1 MKHSIHFIP
10 NLGEVFTMDY
20 SQEYKQKL
28 VSADEAVKL
37 IKSGDWVDY
46 GWCNGTVDVLDQAL
60 AKRTD
65 ELKNVNL
72 RGGILLKPLAVF
84 AREDAGEHFTWNS
97 WHMSGIERKL
107 IARGCAYYSPI
118 RYSELP
124 RYYRESSCPDDVA
137 MIMVAPMDKHGYFN
151 FGPNASHLGAMCETA
166 KHVIVEV
173 NENMPRCL
181 GSTECGIHI
190 SDVTYIVEGNNAP
203 IGELGAGG
211 PATDVDKKVAQLI
224 VDQIPNGAC
233 LQLGIGGM
241 PNAVGSLIA
250 ESDLKDLGVHTE
262 MYVDAFVDIARA
274 GKINGSKKN
283 IDRFRQVYG
292 FGAGTKKMYDY
303 LDENPEL
310 MSAPVSYTN
319 DIRSIAALDNFIS
332 INNCVDIDLFG
343 QISSESSG
351 IKQISGAGG
360 QLDFVL
366 GAYLSNGG
374 KSFICCSS
382 TFTDKQGVMH
392 SRIRPTLAEGSIV
405 TDTRANT
412 HYVVTEYGMVNLK
425 GLSSWQK
432 AEALISVAHPDF
444 RDELIAEAEKMH
456 IWRRSNK

>member
-1 MKHSIHFIP
+1 
-10 NLGEVFTMDY
+10 MDF
-20 SQEYKQKL
+20 QKEYQQKL
-28 VSADEAVKL
+28 VSADEAVKI

-46 GWCNGTVDVLDQAL
+46 GWCTGTPDALDKAL

-65 ELKNVNL
+65 ELKDVKL

-84 AREDAGEHFTWNS
+84 EREDAGEHFCWNS
-97 WHMSGIERKL
+97 WHMSGIERKY
-107 IARGCAYYSPI
+107 ISRGFAYYSPI

-124 RYYRESSCPDDVA
+124 RYYRDSIQPDDVV
-137 MIMVAPMDKHGYFN
+137 MLMVAPMDKHGYFN
-151 FGPNASHLGAMCETA
+151 FGPNASHLTAMCETS
-166 KHVIVEV
+166 KKIIVEV

-181 GSTECGIHI
+181 GGFENGVHI
-190 SDVTYIVEGNNAP
+190 SDVTYSVEGDNPP
-203 IGELGAGG
+203 IGELGGGG
-211 PATDVDKKVAQLI
+211 PATEVDKAVAKLI
-224 VDQIPNGAC
+224 VDEIPNGAC

-262 MYVDAFVDIARA
+262 MYVDAFVDIAKA

-283 IDRFRQVYG
+283 IDRFRQTYG

-319 DIRSIAALDNFIS
+319 DIRSISALDNFMS
-332 INNCVDIDLFG
+332 INNAVDIDLFG

-351 IKQISGAGG
+351 IKHISGAGG

-382 TFTDKQGVMH
+382 TFTTKDGKMQ
-392 SRIRPTLAEGSIV
+392 SRIKPTLTQGSIV
-405 TDTRANT
+405 TDTRSNT
-412 HYVVTEYGMVNLK
+412 HYVVTEYGIVNLK
-425 GLSSWQK
+425 GLSAWER
-432 AEALISVAHPDF
+432 AEALISIAHPDF

>member
-1 MKHSIHFIP
+1 
-10 NLGEVFTMDY
+10 MDF
-20 SQEYKQKL
+20 QKEYQQKL
-28 VSADEAVKL
+28 VSADEAVKI

-46 GWCNGTVDVLDQAL
+46 GWCTGTPDALDKAL

-65 ELKNVNL
+65 ELKDVKL

-84 AREDAGEHFTWNS
+84 EREDAGEHFCWNS
-97 WHMSGIERKL
+97 WHMSGIERKY
-107 IARGCAYYSPI
+107 ISRGFAYYSPI

-124 RYYRESSCPDDVA
+124 RYYRDSIQPDDVV
-137 MIMVAPMDKHGYFN
+137 MLMVAPMDKHGYFN
-151 FGPNASHLGAMCETA
+151 FGPNASHLTAMCETS
-166 KHVIVEV
+166 KKIIVEV

-181 GSTECGIHI
+181 GGFENGVHI
-190 SDVTYIVEGNNAP
+190 SDVTYIVEGDNPP
-203 IGELGAGG
+203 IGELGVGG
-211 PATDVDKKVAQLI
+211 PATDVDKAVAKLI
-224 VDQIPNGAC
+224 VDEIPNGAC

-262 MYVDAFVDIARA
+262 MYVDAFVDIAKA

-283 IDRFRQVYG
+283 IDRFRQTYG

-319 DIRSIAALDNFIS
+319 DIRSISALDNFMS
-332 INNCVDIDLFG
+332 INNAVDIDLFG

-351 IKQISGAGG
+351 IKHISGAGG

-382 TFTDKQGVMH
+382 TFTTKDGKMQ
-392 SRIRPTLAEGSIV
+392 SRIKPTLTQGSIV
-405 TDTRANT
+405 TDTRSNT
-412 HYVVTEYGMVNLK
+412 HYVVTEYGIVNLK
-425 GLSSWQK
+425 GLSAWER
-432 AEALISVAHPDF
+432 AEALISIAHPDF

>member
-1 MKHSIHFIP
+1 
-10 NLGEVFTMDY
+10 MDF
-20 SQEYKQKL
+20 SEEYRQKL
-28 VSADEAVKL
+28 VSADEAVKV

-46 GWCNGTVDVLDQAL
+46 GWCTNTVDALDKAL

-65 ELKNVNL
+65 ELKDIKL

-84 AREDAGEHFTWNS
+84 EREDAGKHFIWNS
-97 WHMSGIERKL
+97 WHMGGYERKL
-107 IARGCAYYSPI
+107 INRGCAYYAPI

-124 RYYRESSCPDDVA
+124 RYYRELDCPDDVA
-137 MIMVAPMDKHGYFN
+137 MFQVAPMDKHGYFN
-151 FGPNASHLGAMCETA
+151 FGPSASHLGAMCETA
-166 KHVIVEV
+166 KYIIVEV

-181 GSTECGIHI
+181 GGTENGIHI
-190 SDVTYIVEGNNAP
+190 SQVNAIVEGENPP
-203 IGELGAGG
+203 IGELGGG
-211 PATDVDKKVAQLI
+211 GAATEVDKTVARLI

-262 MYVDAFVDIARA
+262 MYVDAFVDIAKA
-274 GKINGSKKN
+274 GKITGARKN
-283 IDRFRQVYG
+283 IDRYRQVYG

-343 QISSESSG
+343 QVSSESSG

-392 SRIRPTLAEGSIV
+392 SRIRPTLVEGSIV

-412 HYVVTEYGMVNLK
+412 HYVVTEYGMVNVK
-425 GLSSWQK
+425 GLSTWQK
-432 AEALISVAHPDF
+432 AEALISIAHPDF
-444 RDELIAEAEKMH
+444 RDDLIKEAEKMH

>member
-1 MKHSIHFIP
+1 
-10 NLGEVFTMDY
+10 MDF
-20 SQEYKQKL
+20 SEEYRQKL
-28 VSADEAVKL
+28 VSADEAVKV

-46 GWCNGTVDVLDQAL
+46 GWCTNTVDTLDKAL

-65 ELKNVNL
+65 ELKDINL

-84 AREDAGEHFTWNS
+84 EREDAGEHFTWNS
-97 WHMSGIERKL
+97 WHMSGIERHM
-107 IARGCAYYSPI
+107 IARGCAFYSPI

-124 RYYRESSCPDDVA
+124 RYYRELDCPDDVA
-137 MIMVAPMDKHGYFN
+137 MFQVAPMDKHGYFN
-151 FGPNASHLGAMCETA
+151 FGPSASHLGAMCETA
-166 KHVIVEV
+166 RHIIVEV

-181 GSTECGIHI
+181 GGTENGIHI
-190 SDVTYIVEGNNAP
+190 SKVNAIVEGSNPP

-211 PATDVDKKVAQLI
+211 PATEVDQKVAQLI

-250 ESDLKDLGVHTE
+250 QSDLKDLGVHTE
-262 MYVDAFVDIARA
+262 MYVDAFVDIAKA
-274 GKINGSKKN
+274 GKITGACKN
-283 IDRFRQVYG
+283 IDRYRQVYG

-332 INNCVDIDLFG
+332 INNCVDLDLFG
-343 QISSESSG
+343 QISAESSG
-351 IKQISGAGG
+351 TKHISGAGG

-366 GAYLSNGG
+366 GAYMSKGG

-382 TFTDKQGVMH
+382 TFTDKKGVMH

-412 HYVVTEYGMVNLK
+412 HYVVTEYGMVNVK
-425 GLSSWQK
+425 GLSTWQK
-432 AEALISVAHPDF
+432 AEALISIAHPDF
-444 RDELIAEAEKMH
+444 RDDLIKEADQMH
-456 IWRRSNK
+456 IWRRSNR